1 LYELYNAS
9 LSAGPHRWPKNS
21 TSIAMHAPLVLDIG
35 SNVFI
40 SGAPDPRWDHSD
52 LQKLRAI
59 RLADFEVIRMDR
71 IYNP

>member
-1 LYELYNAS
+1 V
-9 LSAGPHRWPKNS
+9 P
-21 TSIAMHAPLVLDIG
+21 DIG
-35 SNVFI
+35 SYFFI